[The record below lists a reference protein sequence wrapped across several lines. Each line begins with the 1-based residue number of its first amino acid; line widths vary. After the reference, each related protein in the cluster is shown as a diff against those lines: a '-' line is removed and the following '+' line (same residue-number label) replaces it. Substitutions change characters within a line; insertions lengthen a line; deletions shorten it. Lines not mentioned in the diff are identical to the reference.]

1 MSEQE
6 YCIKHDYFFHGDPD
20 DCPLCEVDD
29 LKEEITRL
37 RAKPAEVVT
46 PETLEWIKTSEGQI
60 GVGYSNHTESGG
72 FTVIKWMPDDFL
84 AEVEG
89 QEISLPKITPEIA
102 GDYCRTPLIERVAS
116 SDKRHPSW
124 SWSQLAVDFACLLK
138 ANTHPAPAKVPG
150 ESELVHIGYTN
161 GAQVLYCVANKSGSF
176 YPDTENDSCIPV
188 YMLRTHAHR
197 LESTTN
203 GEVTLDLIKHAWK
216 MLKSKGGS

>member
-37 RAKPAEVVT
+37 RE
-46 PETLEWIKTSEGQI
+46 Q
-60 GVGYSNHTESGG
+60 
-72 FTVIKWMPDDFL
+72 L
-84 AEVEG
+84 AEAEG
-89 QEISLPKITPEIA
+89 QEPVAFTCHGNSAPAYSCNKP
-102 GDYCRTPLIERVAS
+102 GDMSGMYYR
-116 SDKRHPSW
+116 
-124 SWSQLAVDFACLLK
+124 
-138 ANTHPAPAKVPG
+138 NPAPAKVPG

-203 GEVTLDLIKHAWK
+203 GEVTLDRIKREWA
-216 MLKSKGGS
+216 MLKSQGGE

>member
-37 RAKPAEVVT
+37 RA
-46 PETLEWIKTSEGQI
+46 Q
-60 GVGYSNHTESGG
+60 
-72 FTVIKWMPDDFL
+72 L
-84 AEVEG
+84 AESQKREQELLSERKGEGVRTRRAIAEAKKKWLAEAEG
-89 QEISLPKITPEIA
+89 QEPVGRIVKTTVNAGVCELISHHVVFYRDMA
-102 GDYCRTPLIERVAS
+102 GGEELYTR
-116 SDKRHPSW
+116 
-124 SWSQLAVDFACLLK
+124 
-138 ANTHPAPAKVPG
+138 PAPAKVPD

-161 GAQVLYCVANKSGSF
+161 GAQVLYCVTGESGSF
-176 YPDTENDSCIPV
+176 YPDTENDTCIPV

-203 GEVTLDLIKHAWK
+203 GQVTLDRIKREWD
-216 MLKSKGGS
+216 MLKSQGGG